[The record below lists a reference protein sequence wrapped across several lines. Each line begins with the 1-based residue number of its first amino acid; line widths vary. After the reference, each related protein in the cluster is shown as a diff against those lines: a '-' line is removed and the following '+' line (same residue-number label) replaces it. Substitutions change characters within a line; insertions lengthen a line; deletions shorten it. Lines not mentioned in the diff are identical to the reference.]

1 MCESCVFCIQIEKQT
16 EENYKKKPT
25 AVFRSAT
32 ERLLSSLLTK
42 VSLFSS
48 PPSGSLASVSPGVVF
63 VSRLVLILT
72 TCCCCEAAETYLSEE
87 SKMGQNSLTCQVVNF
102 HKWAIA
108 AVASDPLCHGSCFPA
123 VNFLWLLLFFASSS
137 S

>member
-48 PPSGSLASVSPGVVF
+48 PPSQHVAVVKLLKRTYQKSLRWGKTALHAKLLTFINGPSQRLHLTHYAMGPVF
-63 VSRLVLILT
+63 QQLIFFG
-72 TCCCCEAAETYLSEE
+72 CFF
-87 SKMGQNSLTCQVVNF
+87 SLL
-102 HKWAIA
+102 
-108 AVASDPLCHGSCFPA
+108 PLPPNAHLC
-123 VNFLWLLLFFASSS
+123 
-137 S
+137 